1 VAQIPFSPQIVRQ
14 LAAVSCKYHHDLF
27 VKPDI
32 HRGGIIGIAIVVK
45 LLCEFLTRKE
55 TAVYGQELHQIDDGV
70 SPIELRSV
78 SNRASQFF
86 VAHKASSTAATST
99 DGPSGA
105 DDEVG
110 AGADGAEFV
119 VPLA

>member
-1 VAQIPFSPQIVRQ
+1 MAQIPFSPQIVRQ

-55 TAVYGQELHQIDDGV
+55 TSVYGQELHQIDDGV
-70 SPIELRSV
+70 
-78 SNRASQFF
+78 
-86 VAHKASSTAATST
+86 
-99 DGPSGA
+99 
-105 DDEVG
+105 
-110 AGADGAEFV
+110 
-119 VPLA
+119 

>member
-1 VAQIPFSPQIVRQ
+1 MIAGEKRAAVPRNYAESLGAVVAQIPFSPQIAWQ
-14 LAAVSCKYHHDLF
+14 LATIGCKYHHDLF

-86 VAHKASSTAATST
+86 VAQGVEHCG
-99 DGPSGA
+99 DIH
-105 DDEVG
+105 
-110 AGADGAEFV
+110 
-119 VPLA
+119 

>member
-1 VAQIPFSPQIVRQ
+1 MAQIPFSPQIVRQ
-14 LAAVSCKYHHDLF
+14 LTAVSCKYHHDLF

-55 TAVYGQELHQIDDGV
+55 TSVYGQELHQIDDGV
-70 SPIELRSV
+70 SPIELLSFL
-78 SNRASQFF
+78 SL
-86 VAHKASSTAATST
+86 KASSTAATST

-110 AGADGAEFV
+110 AGADGAAFV
-119 VPLA
+119 VPLVDRI